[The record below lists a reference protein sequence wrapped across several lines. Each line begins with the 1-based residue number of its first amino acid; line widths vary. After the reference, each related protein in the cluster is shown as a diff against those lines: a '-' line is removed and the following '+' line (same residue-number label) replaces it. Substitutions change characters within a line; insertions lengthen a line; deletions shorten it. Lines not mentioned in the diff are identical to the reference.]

1 MSRNESV
8 FWMAAG
14 LVLALFLASSCMGA
28 SYFSA
33 KTVATYSILPDGTLQ
48 ASYDSTKDQQGLDLD
63 VEAQNGKIKTVR
75 IHADRANTSESA
87 IAAALQ
93 ANLRLIA
100 LVETLAAAAG
110 SAPKGL
116 TVPNGPGQ

>member
-1 MSRNESV
+1 MTGKESV
-8 FWMAAG
+8 FWLASG
-14 LVLALFLASSCMGA
+14 LVLALFLASSCGA
-28 SYFSA
+28 AYFSA

-48 ASYDSTKDQQGLDLD
+48 ASYDSSKDQQGLDLD
-63 VEAQNGKIKTVR
+63 VESADGHIKTVK
-75 IHADRANTSESA
+75 IHADRASSNESA

-110 SAPKGL
+110 NAPKGMNV
-116 TVPNGPGQ
+116 TPAP